1 MTLLFTLLVLYVL
14 TELSSILMFANS
26 TSLPLDCLRSSDEL
40 TDWFRL
46 FGVMATELENESAN
60 DGTADGHRVI
70 DDSSQGILGN
80 MPNQLFLL
88 PEIVARIAY

>member
-1 MTLLFTLLVLYVL
+1 
-14 TELSSILMFANS
+14 MFANS
-26 TSLPLDCLRSSDEL
+26 TSLPLDWLRSSDEL

-60 DGTADGHRVI
+60 DGTADRHRVI

-80 MPNQLFLL
+80 MLNQLFLL
-88 PEIVARIAY
+88 PKIVV

>member
-1 MTLLFTLLVLYVL
+1 M
-14 TELSSILMFANS
+14 
-26 TSLPLDCLRSSDEL
+26 SLPLDWLRSSDEL

-60 DGTADGHRVI
+60 DGTADGQRVI

-80 MPNQLFLL
+80 MLNQLFLL
-88 PEIVARIAY
+88 PKIVAQIAY

>member
-1 MTLLFTLLVLYVL
+1 MFT
-14 TELSSILMFANS
+14 NS
-26 TSLPLDCLRSSDEL
+26 TSLPLDWLRSSDEL

-46 FGVMATELENESAN
+46 FGVMVAELQNESAN

-80 MPNQLFLL
+80 MLNQLFLL
-88 PEIVARIAY
+88 PKMVMKITS